1 MRTRY
6 ALRRGGRPGLN
17 LNQFRAL
24 MWTTTRS
31 ALAAHD
37 PGARSLSGRGR
48 PGAALRP
55 GPTEIETLVRN
66 VGRAVAGPA
75 STRGAFHLTL
85 PQDPALA
92 AGRPGTGVVVVGMG
106 TPATVGDSVAGR
118 RQRPPRRVHRA
129 WLVAAVT
136 FLVLLASAAFRSS
149 LGVMLVPIEDD
160 LGWTR
165 TDTSIAVSLNLIVYG
180 LAAPFA
186 AALLERI
193 GVRRTAVVA
202 LLLIAAGCLATTV
215 MTAPWQLSALWG
227 VVVGVATGSIAL
239 VFGAI
244 VANRWFVARR
254 GLVVGILGAAWAT
267 GQLVFLPLLAVLVDA
282 FGWRAA
288 SMVIALLC
296 AALLPVVA
304 VVLRDRP
311 QDVGLLPYGGAPQ
324 EEEILPGQVPPT
336 ARAAVVHAVTVLRE
350 AFWTRPFLLL
360 AGTFFICGWTTNGI
374 ISSHFVPAAHDHG
387 MPATTAAGLLAV
399 VGVFDIVGTI
409 GSGWLTDRVDPR
421 LLLAVYYGLRGVAL
435 LAVPAL
441 LGPGVE
447 PPLLVVVALFGL
459 DWVATVPPTVVL
471 CRAAFGPERGGI
483 VFGWV
488 FAVHMV
494 GAGVAAAA
502 SGAMRAASGDY
513 TSAWLL
519 AGALAVSAAAASLLL
534 PRFAAELRT

>member
-1 MRTRY
+1 MDMGSPAATGY
-6 ALRRGGRPGLN
+6 A
-17 LNQFRAL
+17 
-24 MWTTTRS
+24 T
-31 ALAAHD
+31 
-37 PGARSLSGRGR
+37 AR
-48 PGAALRP
+48 
-55 GPTEIETLVRN
+55 
-66 VGRAVAGPA
+66 
-75 STRGAFHLTL
+75 
-85 PQDPALA
+85 
-92 AGRPGTGVVVVGMG
+92 
-106 TPATVGDSVAGR
+106 
-118 RQRPPRRVHRA
+118 RPPRVHRA

-149 LGVMLVPIEDD
+149 LGVLLVPIEDD

-165 TDTSIAVSLNLIVYG
+165 TDTSLAVSVNLVVYG

-193 GVRRTAVVA
+193 GVRRTAVAA
-202 LLLIAAGCLATTV
+202 LLLISVGCLLTTV

-227 VVVGVATGSIAL
+227 VVIGIGTGSVAL

-267 GQLVFLPLLAVLVDA
+267 GQLVFLPLLAALVDA

-288 SMVIALLC
+288 SHVVALMC
-296 AALLPVVA
+296 AALLPVVV

-311 QDVGLLPYGGAPQ
+311 ADVGLTPYGLDASPLDDPAEPDDAP
-324 EEEILPGQVPPT
+324 PPS
-336 ARAAVVHAVTVLRE
+336 AGAAVLHAVTVLRE
-350 AFWTRPFLLL
+350 AMWTRPFVLL
-360 AGTFFICGWTTNGI
+360 AGTFFVCGWTTNGI

-387 MPATTAAGLLAV
+387 MGATTAAGLLAV

-409 GSGWLTDRVDPR
+409 GSGWLTDRIDPR
-421 LLLAVYYGLRGVAL
+421 LLLGAYYGLRGVGL

-441 LGPGVE
+441 LGPTVE
-447 PPLLVVVALFGL
+447 PPMLVVVALFGL

-471 CRAAFGPERGGI
+471 CRLAFGVERGGI

-488 FAVHMV
+488 FAAHMI
-494 GAGVAAAA
+494 GAGAAAAA
-502 SGAMRAASGDY
+502 SGAMRAASGSY

-519 AGALAVSAAAASLLL
+519 AGALAVAAAAASLAI
-534 PRFAAELRT
+534 PRPRPLQTA

>member
-1 MRTRY
+1 MTGPAGPTAVR
-6 ALRRGGRPGLN
+6 ARG
-17 LNQFRAL
+17 
-24 MWTTTRS
+24 
-31 ALAAHD
+31 
-37 PGARSLSGRGR
+37 
-48 PGAALRP
+48 LRP
-55 GPTEIETLVRN
+55 L
-66 VGRAVAGPA
+66 
-75 STRGAFHLTL
+75 
-85 PQDPALA
+85 
-92 AGRPGTGVVVVGMG
+92 
-106 TPATVGDSVAGR
+106 
-118 RQRPPRRVHRA
+118 RVHRA

-149 LGVMLVPIEDD
+149 LGVLLVPIEQD

-165 TDTSIAVSLNLIVYG
+165 TDTSVAVSLNLIVYG

-193 GVRRTAVVA
+193 GVRRTAVAA
-202 LLLIAAGCLATTV
+202 LLLIAVGCLATTV

-227 VVVGVATGSIAL
+227 VVIGVATGSVAL

-254 GLVVGILGAAWAT
+254 GLVLGILGAAWAT
-267 GQLVFLPLLAVLVDA
+267 GQLVFLPLLALLVDA
-282 FGWRAA
+282 FGWRSA
-288 SMVIALLC
+288 SLAIALLC
-296 AALLPVVA
+296 AALLPVV
-304 VVLRDRP
+304 VTVLRDRP
-311 QDVGLLPYGGAPQ
+311 QDVGLQPYGGPTQDEAHETAPSS
-324 EEEILPGQVPPT
+324 
-336 ARAAVVHAVTVLRE
+336 ARAAVTHAVTVLRE

-360 AGTFFICGWTTNGI
+360 AGTFFVCGWTTNGI

-399 VGVFDIVGTI
+399 VGIFDIVGTI

-488 FAVHMV
+488 FAAHMV

-502 SGAMRAASGDY
+502 SGALRAASGDY

-519 AGALAVSAAAASLLL
+519 AGGLAVTAAAASLLL
-534 PRFAAELRT
+534 PRFRQAVATPA

>member
-1 MRTRY
+1 V
-6 ALRRGGRPGLN
+6 
-17 LNQFRAL
+17 
-24 MWTTTRS
+24 
-31 ALAAHD
+31 D
-37 PGARSLSGRGR
+37 
-48 PGAALRP
+48 
-55 GPTEIETLVRN
+55 
-66 VGRAVAGPA
+66 
-75 STRGAFHLTL
+75 
-85 PQDPALA
+85 
-92 AGRPGTGVVVVGMG
+92 MG
-106 TPATVGDSVAGR
+106 TPAGAGAAVAGR
-118 RQRPPRRVHRA
+118 RAPRMHRA
-129 WLVAAVT
+129 WAVAAVT

-149 LGVMLVPIEDD
+149 LGVLLVPIEDD

-193 GVRRTAVVA
+193 GVRRTAVGA
-202 LLLIAAGCLATTV
+202 LLLIAVGCLATTV
-215 MTAPWQLSALWG
+215 MTAPWQLSVLWG
-227 VVVGVATGSIAL
+227 VVIGTATGSVAL

-244 VANRWFVARR
+244 VANRWFVTRR

-267 GQLVFLPLLAVLVDA
+267 GQLVFLPLLAAVVGA

-288 SMVIALLC
+288 SLVIAIAC
-296 AALLPVVA
+296 AALLPAVVL
-304 VVLRDRP
+304 VLRDRP
-311 QDVGLLPYGGAPQ
+311 ADVGLLPYGGAD
-324 EEEILPGQVPPT
+324 EESTTGGAPPS

-350 AFWTRPFLLL
+350 TFWTRPFLLL
-360 AGTFFICGWTTNGI
+360 AGTFFVCGWTTNGI

-387 MPATTAAGLLAV
+387 MQATTAAGLLAV

-409 GSGWLTDRVDPR
+409 ASGWLTDRVDPR
-421 LLLAVYYGLRGVAL
+421 LLLAVYYGLRGLAL

-441 LGPGVE
+441 LGPSVE

-488 FAVHMV
+488 FAAHMI
-494 GAGVAAAA
+494 GAGVAAAT
-502 SGAMRAASGDY
+502 SGAMRSATGDY

-519 AGALAVSAAAASLLL
+519 AGTLAVIAAAASLAL
-534 PRFAAELRT
+534 PRRGVAASS